1 MADVY
6 RNEDRITALNA
17 TDDAAEITQHMTGCS
32 HAVVQIDG
40 IKAGTDVYK
49 TPTYTQA
56 EINECVE
63 RSVGHLELIRNESWY
78 RADAV
83 TRSGNATKVKHAAAI
98 ATGKQY
104 ITDNT

>member
-6 RNEDRITALNA
+6 NNQGINLTA
-17 TDDAAEITQHMTGCS
+17 TDNADEITQHMTACG
-32 HAVVQIDG
+32 HAVLQIDA
-40 IKAGTDVYK
+40 IKAGTDNYNNGSF
-49 TPTYTQA
+49 TQA

-63 RSVGHLELIRNESWY
+63 RSVGHLELIRKESWY
-78 RADAV
+78 RADDV

>member
-6 RNEDRITALNA
+6 TKDDGSAITAS
-17 TDDAAEITQHMTGCS
+17 DADTITKHMTGCS

-63 RSVGHLELIRNESWY
+63 RSVGHLELIRKESWY
-78 RADAV
+78 RADDV